1 MKNALP
7 RRCANGLE
15 SAYIAQARSSSWKHG
30 PASSILRRTP
40 ELPPYDTEA
49 TLALTPRRYISLS
62 FVMHQDIV
70 GDRNPLL
77 PVPVTNPACLKWM
90 LTVCKSKMNAAT
102 HLKHLKQDR
111 FASMGRDET
120 SFGSK
125 TIVIVWT
132 DHLVPNSDRY
142 NLLRRSLRSSSW
154 CLSAR
159 EHCIL
164 RAASESL
171 LILPATVYEYALRAP
186 LTLAK
191 TTVHRSMDIDKRG
204 YLLGTYCS
212 LGRGKPFPNDLV
224 KPGIGGFLGVAKDTC
239 DTSQAIHSRAKSG
252 RGSFQLASLLQWLS
266 LAFLKRLS
274 SVCLKPAGTEFCSL
288 LDGRKQL
295 LTVAIETGRH
305 RASPCWSFCGRFW
318 RLRSLEA
325 DASHGPLCA
334 ECDSQVWNQGPPFRT
349 FTELVL
355 IHITYRWAG
364 SQFTLG
370 EGIALQSAR
379 ESKAPGM
386 DWGDLWKTITMLRRS
401 AWLSREAALGDIT
414 AVCPFKLFRTMQHE
428 GVRPDKVTFLLDVC
442 NRSSLSPLGFLQRR
456 CSKYLPGT
464 GTKMLTL
471 RPGGRDEPGRR
482 QDRRIFD
489 SCASLCEQGVRA
501 HEARNSPLSGTL
513 RGRMAASTGCRRR
526 IYQRTEMASLED
538 AKLVPSSSPPPPR
551 CPHRRIYKVLP
562 GPPPRLPSPPPP
574 PPSPPP
580 PPPSPPP
587 PSPPPPSPPPPP
599 PSPPPPSPPPPS
611 PPPPTL
617 RFRGRVA
624 ARTPPLPVHTCEEQ
638 LLQKEPI
645 KSLFKKFLGIAI
657 HNEKIKKDQLNQGV
671 MKNLLQHASGCIDFF
686 PTRFACYSHHRGV
699 YGCVARAGEARK
711 LHFTPPFMHKLPS
724 HDLAQ
729 LLQNTVQQVKSI
741 PRVETTKVPWTAA
754 IPGSGE
760 PSQLFFQARRQCQ
773 AQKRPSDSFWNIGLC
788 QGSSCGEAWD
798 TFVARGICQAIAS
811 LEIRKLLYQS
821 APVPGMK
828 VLMCFPGELKAR
840 STRRI
845 IEPQRSLIP
854 FYQNY
859 DLPLRMN
866 LLYCCCG
873 LLPPPC
879 FTSEASRLVYFMI
892 CHVAKFC
899 PNQTRILINAYM
911 IRCDKTTWREIDPD
925 RFLGSCVDVKGQLL
939 PFGSGRRS
947 CPGIHLEILI
957 HVFDWGGLDPAS
969 LAMSELLD

>member
-1 MKNALP
+1 MVVVAIQSS
-7 RRCANGLE
+7 RCCLSWPGK
-15 SAYIAQARSSSWKHG
+15 SSSPPQSSLACPYPCSKHEKVRIT
-30 PASSILRRTP
+30 S
-40 ELPPYDTEA
+40 
-49 TLALTPRRYISLS
+49 ALTMRLHCTIRHGFTRKPGRKAKVLET
-62 FVMHQDIV
+62 
-70 GDRNPLL
+70 NPLL

-102 HLKHLKQDR
+102 HLKQDR

-164 RAASESL
+164 RVWSGVIENAAIDLAAQSGEKHIVL
-171 LILPATVYEYALRAP
+171 LFILCL
-186 LTLAK
+186 L
-191 TTVHRSMDIDKRG
+191 TTVHMSMDIDKRFKLAFIFDKQG
-204 YLLGTYCS
+204 CHTPQSEHSSFFQMQRSNQESAVFWVLRKTPAIQAKVCNPFPRKVRLRKLSTCQSSTMAEFGLPKTFIQAGTYILWNYEVQRYKLS
-212 LGRGKPFPNDLV
+212 EFLLLIPMTTAFASSPLQLRPE
-224 KPGIGGFLGVAKDTC
+224 GIE
-239 DTSQAIHSRAKSG
+239 
-252 RGSFQLASLLQWLS
+252 
-266 LAFLKRLS
+266 RL
-274 SVCLKPAGTEFCSL
+274 PAGAF
-288 LDGRKQL
+288 
-295 LTVAIETGRH
+295 V
-305 RASPCWSFCGRFW
+305 
-318 RLRSLEA
+318 
-325 DASHGPLCA
+325 
-334 ECDSQVWNQGPPFRT
+334 VWNQGPPFRT

-386 DWGDLWKTITMLRRS
+386 DWGDLCKTITMLRRS

-482 QDRRIFD
+482 QDRRLFD

-538 AKLVPSSSPPPPR
+538 AKLVPSSCETFKPFSTFKPFLLIYIVREARERSAMRVIHIVVFVAVLSFVPLIFTGMWMGTDSDDEAEESWHNFVFLPR
-551 CPHRRIYKVLP
+551 APNAKEKKFRDPQSLINRLYKPTALA
-562 GPPPRLPSPPPP
+562 
-574 PPSPPP
+574 PPSQDLQ
-580 PPPSPPP
+580 SAAGAA
-587 PSPPPPSPPPPP
+587 S
-599 PSPPPPSPPPPS
+599 
-611 PPPPTL
+611 TAA
-617 RFRGRVA
+617 VA
-624 ARTPPLPVHTCEEQ
+624 ASSITAAANSTVQR
-638 LLQKEPI
+638 
-645 KSLFKKFLGIAI
+645 KFLGIAI

-671 MKNLLQHASGCIDFF
+671 LKNLVCFNMLLDASTSFQQDLHATATTEEC
-686 PTRFACYSHHRGV
+686 TGV
-699 YGCVARAGEARK
+699 LLELEK
-711 LHFTPPFMHKLPS
+711 LINSTLPPPFMHKLPS

-729 LLQNTVQQVKSI
+729 LLQNTMQQVKSI
-741 PRVETTKVPWTAA
+741 LCVETTKVLWTAA
-754 IPGSGE
+754 ISPQPIKAVPGHGLARSLQNALAGLT
-760 PSQLFFQARRQCQ
+760 PGTPILGRNVLTLPGNCLLTGCGSPVNLIQPLATVKSSQVLYENVADNCQ
-773 AQKRPSDSFWNIGLC
+773 FLALANLHSFSFKPEDSAKLKSFWNIGL
-788 QGSSCGEAWD
+788 SRE
-798 TFVARGICQAIAS
+798 FFKPVARPEIHLSHVIAS

-821 APVPGMK
+821 APVLRLK

-840 STRRI
+840 SMRRI
-845 IEPQRSLIP
+845 IEVSNRMCFLQMECNP
-854 FYQNY
+854 Y
-859 DLPLRMN
+859 DL
-866 LLYCCCG
+866 G
-873 LLPPPC
+873 
-879 FTSEASRLVYFMI
+879 SSRV
-892 CHVAKFC
+892 
-899 PNQTRILINAYM
+899 
-911 IRCDKTTWREIDPD
+911 
-925 RFLGSCVDVKGQLL
+925 
-939 PFGSGRRS
+939 GRA
-947 CPGIHLEILI
+947 GH
-957 HVFDWGGLDPAS
+957 
-969 LAMSELLD
+969 